1 MTTTTRPDGTG
12 ANNADVGDD
21 PDDVGA
27 RGLAITLLLRRGAV
41 YLPADGI
48 APVAENPAPVP
59 GSHAPAPE
67 SPAAVPESHEG
78 VALLE
83 ADLLERG
90 FLLSAPLRQAFAAR
104 TAGALAAAGRALLT
118 DIDGAL
124 GSDRDHT
131 PLFRRFPDSTP
142 RDTRGYFVNRVLTL
156 LFQHPHQPCV
166 LCGAVDTV
174 HAVSPCAH
182 LVCRNCFDGSDF
194 SACPVCHRT
203 LRTDDP
209 FLRPSRPRL
218 TFRRRQALPE
228 RVRVLSYGG
237 GLAAR
242 TEAAGE
248 ELRGLLARTAAL
260 SPQET
265 SDLAVLLGTRTR
277 TELDWLP
284 ATLPGRETKARVL
297 AWLLH
302 APETRAA
309 VLPAVTARL
318 DTATDILRLLAVL
331 SGGEPL
337 LAGMPRIAPV
347 PRPVRRA
354 LLAALD
360 ALDPAR
366 AIADMRRYRRLWIRA
381 AHALHPFEHA
391 ARHPRAA
398 LAVAALRGTELSDDR
413 LGATLRTAAE
423 TTADV
428 EVTTGPGTAAGNAT
442 TGGDATTGAM
452 TGGDATG
459 AAGTVSASGAAENT
473 SRSVD
478 PSGAKVTLN
487 SWGRRV
493 EIALAD
499 RDIPAATA
507 LLSQRPGEL
516 LRRLDHLLRL
526 AGPDGGG
533 LVVDAL
539 AAALPRVSPAVL
551 LSTLGAVRSRRGPG
565 DLLRVFFPKG
575 GGARVYVSEDTR
587 APLPAG
593 PAEDAVRALT
603 AEVVRRAAALGP
615 VGLAVVDAGLNGVIA
630 PFTERTA
637 SRALVTLPRGS
648 ELPLPDTHSG
658 ADTDVSLDT
667 HSGPDTDVS
676 LDTDIGPGTDIGPDT
691 DISGNGT
698 AGTGKTLR
706 LFLHWMESDTSGRT
720 DLDLSLALFDAR
732 WEHIGTCDYTELR
745 FAGTGAVHSGDL
757 TSAPPPRGASE
768 FIDLD
773 LARLEEAGARYAVAL
788 CLSYNNVPFAE
799 LGDAFA
805 GFMVRDEPPG
815 HGEIFDP
822 RTVEQR
828 FDLTGTSRA
837 CVPLLLDIP
846 GRTMRWLDVVQGVSG
861 THHAV
866 RRYVDEIALLGRS
879 LNDLF
884 ASGARVGLGE
894 LAVWQAAGR
903 ARTVVVRHTD
913 GSASTYRRHE
923 GEDAPAFAA
932 RIGTPDQGPVDDLD
946 PDLDPSPDPGPDLDP
961 DPGLDRGL
969 DLTGAGLAF
978 LVRGDI
984 ALTGG
989 SQVYALHPAGLN
1001 AGAVH
1006 LLTATDVVNAL
1017 AVP

>member
-12 ANNADVGDD
+12 ANNADDAAD
-21 PDDVGA
+21 AGA

-41 YLPADGI
+41 YLPAAGI
-48 APVAENPAPVP
+48 APAPESPA
-59 GSHAPAPE
+59 AMPE
-67 SPAAVPESHEG
+67 SPAAVPESHAG

-142 RDTRGYFVNRVLTL
+142 HDTRRYFVNRVLTL

-203 LRTDDP
+203 IRTDDP
-209 FLRPSRPRL
+209 FLLPSRPRL

-260 SPQET
+260 SAQET
-265 SDLAVLLGTRTR
+265 NDLAVFLGTRTR

-284 ATLPGRETKARVL
+284 ANLPGRETKARVL

-360 ALDPAR
+360 ALDPAH
-366 AIADMRRYRRLWIRA
+366 AVADMRRYRRLWIRA

-423 TTADV
+423 TTADI
-428 EVTTGPGTAAGNAT
+428 EVSAGPGT
-442 TGGDATTGAM
+442 TGGDATTGAT

-459 AAGTVSASGAAENT
+459 TADTVSASGAADT

-478 PSGAKVTLN
+478 TSGAKVTLN
-487 SWGRRV
+487 AWGRRV

-533 LVVDAL
+533 IVVDAL

-603 AEVVRRAAALGP
+603 AEVVRRAAARGP

-648 ELPLPDTHSG
+648 ELPLPEAHS
-658 ADTDVSLDT
+658 
-667 HSGPDTDVS
+667 
-676 LDTDIGPGTDIGPDT
+676 GPDT
-691 DISGNGT
+691 DISGND
-698 AGTGKTLR
+698 AGRAGKTLR

-720 DLDLSLALFDAR
+720 DLDLSLALFDER
-732 WEHIGTCDYTELR
+732 WEHIGTCDYTKLR
-745 FAGTGAVHSGDL
+745 FAGSGAVHSGDL

-799 LGDAFA
+799 LGAAFA

-815 HGEIFDP
+815 HGKIFDP

-866 RRYVDEIALLGRS
+866 HRHVDRIALLGRS

-894 LAVWQAAGR
+894 LAVWQAAAR

-932 RIGTPDQGPVDDLD
+932 RIGTPAQDPVDDLD
-946 PDLDPSPDPGPDLDP
+946 PDLGLSPAPDP
-961 DPGLDRGL
+961 DPDPDLHLGLDRGL
-969 DLTGAGLAF
+969 DLTGAELAF

-989 SQVYALHPAGLN
+989 SEVYALHPAGLN
-1001 AGAVH
+1001 ADAVH

-1017 AVP
+1017 AVA